1 MSRQTVVNM
10 VLNAYMLDDCL
21 SAEEALT
28 QWLTAH
34 PQDIG
39 LHELAGQVGIVKAA
53 AMERAAT
60 STKTNTRPTLTAS
73 GR

>member
-1 MSRQTVVNM
+1 MSRQTVVDIF
-10 VLNAYMLDDCL
+10 LNASTLGGCL
-21 SAEEALT
+21 SADEALPR
-28 QWLTAH
+28 WFAAH
-34 PQDIG
+34 PQDIR

-60 STKTNTRPTLTAS
+60 GAKMATLPALAAM

>member
-1 MSRQTVVNM
+1 MSRQTVVSM
-10 VLNAYMLDDCL
+10 VLNAYTLNECL
-21 SAEEALT
+21 LAEEALT

-34 PQDIG
+34 PQDLG

-60 STKTNTRPTLTAS
+60 SAETNTWPALAAS